1 MTVQEAYYLT
11 GPLNIVAASD
21 TAQPQCIFV
30 GQRAF
35 HGSQRAANLL
45 RAVAEASTLAG
56 ITERF
61 NALDGQTMSI
71 AQARQILTGQLL
83 PAGLVATSPST
94 AVPRPERKI
103 LFVSGTLL
111 SERTVARLCPWF
123 RALFSV
129 PAAALAGGAA
139 AALLVWWL
147 SARLGAGTPLIDP
160 ALALDMTLTEALW
173 FCVLTAATF
182 LLHELGHAAATARWG
197 QKPAE
202 IGIGLYLIFP
212 VLFSNVTSAWA
223 LTRGQRIAVNLG
235 GIYLQGLATACLVPF
250 QVHGNDPV
258 LALVIVL
265 NLFSI
270 VVNLNPFFRFDGYW
284 IYSDLFGIPNLRERS
299 RDWAMQTC
307 ARWLGAAD
315 NAGTAGIA
323 AAPVAL
329 RLYAVVAPIF
339 FAAFTLWAAKH
350 ALDFYPA
357 FRAVLDTTLHRPAG
371 ISSLENALDAAGAW
385 ITLTVYI
392 LGYILSALYILSS
405 LVRTM
410 TFLRTASSAN
420 KIKEAA

>member
-1 MTVQEAYYLT
+1 MTVQEEYYLT
-11 GPLNIVAASD
+11 GPLNIVAAPD
-21 TAQPQCIFV
+21 AAQPQCIFV

-35 HGSQRAANLL
+35 HGSHRAANLL

-61 NALDGQTMSI
+61 NALDSQVMSI
-71 AQARQILTGQLL
+71 AQARQILAGQLL
-83 PAGLVATSPST
+83 PAGLVATAPAT
-94 AVPRPERKI
+94 VAPQPEHKI

-111 SERTVARLCPWF
+111 SERTVARLCPLF

-129 PAAALAGGAA
+129 PAAVLAGGGAV
-139 AALLVWWL
+139 ALLGWWL
-147 SARLGAGTPLIDP
+147 GARVGAGVALIDP
-160 ALALDMTLTEALW
+160 ALALDMTPAEALL
-173 FCVLTAATF
+173 FCALTAATF

-223 LTRGQRIAVNLG
+223 LTLRQRIVVNLG
-235 GIYLQGLATACLVPF
+235 GIYLQGLAIACLVPF
-250 QVHGNDPV
+250 QIHGNDPV

-270 VVNLNPFFRFDGYW
+270 LVNLNPFFRFDGYW

-299 RDWAMQTC
+299 RSWAMQQC
-307 ARWLGAAD
+307 ARWLGTAD
-315 NAGTAGIA
+315 NKGSNPAPPALRFYAIA
-323 AAPVAL
+323 APM
-329 RLYAVVAPIF
+329 F

-357 FRAVLDTTLHRPAG
+357 FSAILDRTLHRPAG

-385 ITLTVYI
+385 ITLIVYI

-405 LVRTM
+405 LVRTIA
-410 TFLRTASSAN
+410 FLRTARGTDKTA
-420 KIKEAA
+420 EAA